1 MTCKLN
7 LLWKVVLSV
16 ILLLTLSCQPTMRIK
31 TKYHGDYPTNDLRSM
46 WAFCFQNFKLKVPY
60 AHPDQIGTICDC
72 YVDEMR
78 MSHPQ
83 KDINNLND
91 NESREMGYR
100 LIRVCNPK
108 TESISI

>member
-1 MTCKLN
+1 MKP
-7 LLWKVVLSV
+7 KF
-16 ILLLTLSCQPTMRIK
+16 
-31 TKYHGDYPTNDLRSM
+31 HGDYPTNALRSM

-60 AHPDQIGTICDC
+60 AHPDQIGIICDC

-108 TESISI
+108 TESIKI